1 MIRPAILIAT
11 LLATLNLYSHDNYE
25 ITLEIHEKRKGFSA
39 ALEMA
44 QSTAVA
50 ATDPNPSNGILF
62 DPEEFPEWEEKFLQ
76 SAPELIHILNAEGR
90 LQIKS
95 VKASLSRED
104 DVVIDYEIE
113 KSGDDSP
120 LRLSAPILNRFP
132 PEGFGVRVTFRDKSG
147 HWYPPFMIF
156 VDKTTVALPP
166 Q

>member
-1 MIRPAILIAT
+1 MIRPAFIIAT
-11 LLATLNLYSHDNYE
+11 LLATLNLYAHDNYE
-25 ITLEIHEKRKGFSA
+25 ITLEIHEKRKGFA
-39 ALEMA
+39 AVLEMA

-62 DPEEFPEWEEKFLQ
+62 EPEEFPQWEEKFVQ
-76 SAPELIHILNAEGR
+76 SAPELIQILNTEGKLR
-90 LQIKS
+90 IRS
-95 VKASLSRED
+95 VQASLSRED
-104 DVVIDYEIE
+104 DVVISYEIDPSE
-113 KSGDDSP
+113 DDSP

-156 VDKTTVALPP
+156 IDKTTVDLPS